1 MESEEVTLVRNKR
14 LTEPVGLLKTDKSR
28 LKWIAWYVIVQCIIV
43 FVGVATVLHCV
54 WKPDD
59 GIYELEI
66 LSRIMYLY
74 DTNACGKTR
83 SLRQTQ
89 ELSLSNETFG
99 LNIIPIK
106 NMHVS
111 LNVVAKLSGQTR
123 TYVKFSL
130 GLHVIWFLSAILLH
144 LLIGIK
150 NMKVMKVILKIFRF
164 ITMSAVIFDV
174 CMAIVYIADIQQS
187 LTKAMIIRYSGWGM
201 TPRQINHPDEFGGW
215 VPIMAAT
222 AWLRCGIFFF
232 FNLYL
237 VRFVKIVMQKIRG
250 KEVKSR
256 IEKLCNVP
264 FPDAEYN
271 QRINGNSLH
280 YRAGEYNKF

>member
-1 MESEEVTLVRNKR
+1 MESEGVTLVRDKSPS
-14 LTEPVGLLKTDKSR
+14 EPVALLKTDKSR
-28 LKWIAWYVIVQCIIV
+28 LKWISWYVIVQCIIV
-43 FVGVATVLHCV
+43 FAGAATVLHCV

-66 LSRIMYLY
+66 LARIMYLY

-83 SLRQTQ
+83 SLRQFQ
-89 ELSLSNETFG
+89 DLQLSNETFG
-99 LNIIPIK
+99 LNIIPITNK
-106 NMHVS
+106 HVS
-111 LNVVAKLSGQTR
+111 LNVVTKLSGQTR

-130 GLHVIWFLSAILLH
+130 GLHVFWFVSAILLH
-144 LLIGIK
+144 MLISIK
-150 NMKVMKVILKIFRF
+150 NMKVMKVILMIFRF

-201 TPRQINHPDEFGGW
+201 TPRQINNPDDFGGW

-222 AWLRCGIFFF
+222 AWLRGGIFFL
-232 FNLYL
+232 NLYL
-237 VRFVKIVMQKIRG
+237 VRFVKQVMQKIRG

-256 IEKLCNVP
+256 ISKLCNVP
-264 FPDAEYN
+264 FPDADYN
-271 QRINGNSLH
+271 QETNGKSLH
-280 YRAGEYNKF
+280 YRAGEYYNKF

>member
-1 MESEEVTLVRNKR
+1 MEPEGATLVRTKSP
-14 LTEPVGLLKTDKSR
+14 TDPVGLLKTDKSR
-28 LKWIAWYVIVQCIIV
+28 LKLIAWYVIVQCIIV
-43 FVGVATVLHCV
+43 FVGSATVLHCV

-59 GIYELEI
+59 GIYDLEI

-83 SLRQTQ
+83 SLKQTQ
-89 ELSLSNETFG
+89 DLTLSNETFG

-106 NMHVS
+106 NKPVS
-111 LNVVAKLSGQTR
+111 LNVVAKLSAQTR
-123 TYVKFSL
+123 TYLKFSL
-130 GLHVIWFLSAILLH
+130 GLHVFWFLSAILLH

-150 NMKVMKVILKIFRF
+150 NMKVMKVILMIFRF
-164 ITMSAVIFDV
+164 ITWSAIIFDV

-201 TPRQINHPDEFGGW
+201 TPRQINNPDEFGGW

-222 AWLRCGIFFF
+222 AWLRCRIFFF

-237 VRFVKIVMQKIRG
+237 VRFVKNVMQKIRG

-256 IEKLCNVP
+256 ISKLCNVP
-264 FPDAEYN
+264 FPEADYN
-271 QRINGNSLH
+271 QKINGNSLY